1 MKSRRWRRIFR
12 RPRAWKLG
20 GMGWWE
26 LARRVMKQLGKDE
39 VLNRAAQLA
48 YFFLFSIFPL
58 LLFFTALF
66 GYLVEGSEELRQE
79 LFGYLREV
87 LPNQAVR
94 DLVLGTLSEIRAERG
109 GGKLSLGLLLSLLL
123 ASNGMAALISALN
136 AAFDHTETRPFWQ
149 QRLLALGLTVAFAAL
164 MIVSSAI
171 VFYGSEIGG
180 YLADRFGLGSLFEAL
195 WNVGIWTFLLVAL
208 LLTFDLIYNFAPN
221 LKRRERRWLT
231 PGAVV
236 GVGLWL
242 AGSLVFRIYLDHF
255 NLYGRTYGSLGAVIV
270 LMTWFLITGLALL
283 LGGEVNSEISK
294 AVRRRR

>member
-1 MKSRRWRRIFR
+1 MKNRRWRRIFH
-12 RPRAWKLG
+12 RPRAWRLG
-20 GMGWWE
+20 GMGWRE
-26 LARRVMKQLGKDE
+26 LARRVVKQLGKDE
-39 VLNRAAQLA
+39 VINRAAQLA

-66 GYLVEGSEELRQE
+66 GYLVEGSEELRGE
-79 LFGYLREV
+79 LFSYLREV
-87 LPNQAVR
+87 FPNQAAR

-109 GGKLSLGLLLSLLL
+109 GGKLSFGLLLSLLL

-149 QRLLALGLTVAFAAL
+149 QRILALGLTVAFAAL

-180 YLADRFGLGSLFEAL
+180 HLAGRFGLGSLFETL
-195 WNVGIWTFLLVAL
+195 WNVGIWCFLLVGL

-242 AGSLVFRIYLDHF
+242 AGSLVFRVYLDHF

-294 AVRRRR
+294 AGRRRR